1 MSYPGPPGVSKNPTT
16 HPSLP
21 PRPPPAKQT
30 GGFKPA
36 FQPAIHSARSFSTA
50 PSPSP
55 SPAPGYSAPPT
66 TATATSSY
74 AAPPGYGPTLGAAA
88 PGSYGA
94 PNPYGARQPAV
105 PVVGGGRG
113 GYGQANTTYSS
124 YPQAAGYQQQ
134 AAYGYGTP
142 GNGSYST
149 PPQIR
154 NPFPVPNAAP
164 TAAAAGHHGHHHDA
178 NYDPLEAA
186 QIAAWQSAYMPK
198 DSNDPNSANNKAAGA
213 GNVPGARGGAGAYGA
228 GAAQYGAAY
237 GAAMDPAT
245 AAAAAAA
252 AAAAGTTD
260 PYAAHNANNGAT
272 GADGEKKKTVV
283 REGGG
288 KKWTDDTLLE
298 WDPSHLRLFVG
309 NLAGET
315 TDESLLKAFSRWKS
329 VQKAKVV
336 RDKRTTKS
344 KGFGFVSFSD
354 PEDFFQAAKEMNG
367 KYIQSH
373 PVVVHKAKT
382 EIKPTVMK
390 DDRKGGKWKDKKNNH
405 NKEKRSGSGMGA
417 GGDGHGGGG
426 GGGAGGAGGGYEPH
440 LGPAHGGG
448 VTKPGQKT
456 KGGLKLLG

>member
-1 MSYPGPPGVSKNPTT
+1 MSYPGPPGVSKNTT

-21 PRPPPAKQT
+21 PRPPPAKQP

-36 FQPAIHSARSFSTA
+36 FQPAIHSARSFSA
-50 PSPSP
+50 APSP
-55 SPAPGYSAPPT
+55 SPAPGYPATPT
-66 TATATSSY
+66 TAAATSSY
-74 AAPPGYGPTLGAAA
+74 AAAPGYGPTLGAAA

-94 PNPYGARQPAV
+94 LNPYGARQPAV
-105 PVVGGGRG
+105 SGVGGGRG

-134 AAYGYGTP
+134 AAYGYSTP

-164 TAAAAGHHGHHHDA
+164 TAAAGHHGHHHDA

-198 DSNDPNSANNKAAGA
+198 DPNDPNNANNASTKAAGA

-245 AAAAAAA
+245 TAASAAA
-252 AAAAGTTD
+252 AAAAGTAD
-260 PYAAHNANNGAT
+260 PYAAHNANNGATGAT

-382 EIKPTVMK
+382 EIKPTVIK
-390 DDRKGGKWKDKKNNH
+390 DDRKGGKWKDKRNNH
-405 NKEKRSGSGMGA
+405 NKEKKSGSGMGA

-426 GGGAGGAGGGYEPH
+426 GAAGAGGGYEPH